1 MGFSHTRHNYNVGK
15 KESNSIAYQLDKN
28 CHFTQNSS
36 QMSISNILLVIL
48 VRLMVDFHIDRFTK
62 NFFSFFFLGGGGQGG
77 GTGKKS
83 ECS

>member
-36 QMSISNILLVIL
+36 QMSISKILLAIL
-48 VRLMVDFHIDRFTK
+48 VRLMVDFHIDRFAKK
-62 NFFSFFFLGGGGQGG
+62 NFSLFLFLGGGLVKNRNAPDKQ
-77 GTGKKS
+77 
-83 ECS
+83 